1 MRCARRSWLPHLLAM
16 AALACALGSAQAQ
29 SIAKE
34 PASRL
39 LERCEYAQQVLETG
53 RRGSLSRAQFAA
65 AQSCVAF
72 VDGFI
77 WGHGWAA
84 WRTQRDMYYCPPE
97 GFSVVQAVP
106 ALVEYFRSHP
116 QRLETDSHILTFA
129 ALSYA
134 FPCQPMPENGGD
146 APIPER
152 QAR

>member
-1 MRCARRSWLPHLLAM
+1 VLAV
-16 AALACALGSAQAQ
+16 AALACVPGSAQTQ

-39 LERCEYAQQVLETG
+39 LERCEFAQHVLETG
-53 RRGSLSRAQFAA
+53 GQGRLSGSQFAA
-65 AQSCVAF
+65 AQTCVAF

-84 WRTQRDMYYCPPE
+84 WRTQQDMYYCPPE
-97 GFSVVQAVP
+97 GFSVTQAVP
-106 ALVEYFRSHP
+106 VLVAYFRAHP
-116 QRLETDSHILTFA
+116 ERLDADSHILTFA

-134 FPCQPMPENGGD
+134 FPCQPMPQTGSE
-146 APIPER
+146 AQPAER